1 MNSADKR
8 RRRCDERGC
17 IPCQC
22 GDEKGNDCRPHR
34 VEIWCLLSLSLNQQ
48 QRRWTTKKRI
58 LHLGIIESENIYF
71 AATGDNP
78 QLLAPTTQARQYN
91 RQVILPSA
99 VPTYETTAAS
109 GDGED
114 ARS

>member
-1 MNSADKR
+1 MNADAFLANVETKR
-8 RRRCDERGC
+8 VMIVDLIVWRSGAFF
-17 IPCQC
+17 
-22 GDEKGNDCRPHR
+22 H
-34 VEIWCLLSLSLNQQ
+34 CLVLNQQ

-78 QLLAPTTQARQYN
+78 QLLAPATQARQYN
-91 RQVILPSA
+91 RQLILPSA